1 LADEVGDGELL
12 RKVSED
18 TERCRVRK
26 SGLDN
31 FGDNGHRLS
40 KNVCSFLLA
49 DRTQNAFCFEGS
61 RGQRATAAAT
71 ARYGRCHSG
80 PQADAVTR
88 ERRERAEATAVGTW
102 GAILTDHGAAVDAGL
117 VVLKIGL
124 SWFVLVRKRVLNC
137 FGRRFGFCS

>member
-1 LADEVGDGELL
+1 MADEVGDGELL

-61 RGQRATAAAT
+61 RSQRARAAAT
-71 ARYGRCHSG
+71 A
-80 PQADAVTR
+80 A
-88 ERRERAEATAVGTW
+88 
-102 GAILTDHGAAVDAGL
+102 
-117 VVLKIGL
+117 
-124 SWFVLVRKRVLNC
+124 RKRTPLPGNAQS
-137 FGRRFGFCS
+137 GQRRRRLELGARS